1 METLATQNY
10 LSQLSPILGLI
21 LSLSIMAFKFE
32 LHKKIRINDEKGIL
46 LPSFFIL
53 ASPFLSS
60 FLFNISLLSIMDDN
74 KILSSFITILTT
86 VTSIYTANFLLDS
99 FRESKKIQEKAKLF
113 LYKLRESRIY
123 LLLIKD
129 EIKSPKSLSNGIY
142 FGLSATESVNLLVEN
157 KVPDDL
163 SIFDESLIEQIAKYS
178 FTVKRFIFEF
188 QKFIG
193 NKEEE
198 EVLRN
203 IMVVR
208 ADEAI
213 IEVDLCSLVF
223 LIKYFSRT
231 QESEINKLKSD
242 LKRKYKELK
251 NDRNKKL
258 DESTSETEYDSLG
271 NLTSSVMKCEYYS
284 EYSIPNIEK
293 VFESLKWDIN

>member
-10 LSQLSPILGLI
+10 ISQLSPILGLI
-21 LSLSIMAFKFE
+21 FSLSIMAFKFE
-32 LHKKIRINDEKGIL
+32 LHKKIRVNDEKGIL

-163 SIFDESLIEQIAKYS
+163 SIFDESLIEQIAEYS

-188 QKFIG
+188 QKFTG
-193 NKEEE
+193 NKEE

-203 IMVVR
+203 IMVIR

-213 IEVDLCSLVF
+213 IEVDLCILLF
-223 LIKYFSRT
+223 LMKYFSRT
-231 QESEINKLKSD
+231 QESEINKLKLN

-251 NDRNKKL
+251 NDKNKKL
-258 DESTSETEYDSLG
+258 DELTLETEYDSLY
-271 NLTSSVMKCEYYS
+271 NLTSLVTKCEYYS